1 MSAGRWLMIAA
12 ILLAARASDISAQ
25 SPSPCRIVCAPQVLV
40 EPTWTFGNLAN
51 RPRVI
56 ESLGAQPRRL
66 PRERVFELVLAV
78 DIPTRWTRVG
88 LAGEAILSPTSD
100 ANEVELEFELKL
112 HLIKSD
118 QTGGWMSSHFD
129 VVDQFSPAER
139 PASRAYTHKLDFELD
154 TAVAVFKHSP
164 YTFLRDI
171 ELETSLDYLASGLPR
186 RGDVVDG
193 LLYLDDASAWSLSL
207 VFVVP
212 ITPR

>member
-1 MSAGRWLMIAA
+1 MAGRLLMVAGILVIAS
-12 ILLAARASDISAQ
+12 ASGTVAQ
-25 SPSPCRIVCAPQVLV
+25 STPPCRIVCAPEVLV
-40 EPTWTFGNLAN
+40 EPTWTVEHLAN

-56 ESLGAQPRRL
+56 DSTDAQPRRL
-66 PRERVFELVLAV
+66 PRERVFEFVLAV
-78 DIPTRWTRVG
+78 DIPTKWPRVG

-112 HLIKSD
+112 HLIDSD
-118 QTGGWMSSHFD
+118 QTDGWMSSHFD

-154 TAVAVFKHSP
+154 TAVAVFKQTP
-164 YTFLRDI
+164 YRFLRDI

-186 RGDVVDG
+186 RGDVVGG

-207 VFVVP
+207 VVVVP